1 MRSPSVLDIVYGVYP
16 GYWDRCRR
24 TDWCAFGGSWGC
36 TSYVAHYDGRG
47 VLSYPVGAF
56 GGSWGINA
64 AYSRGVLGSTL
75 GAFGGSWGIKAA
87 YGRTRRT
94 RRCTTS
100 GLPLEPSR
108 VQPPQRS
115 RGRASSRP
123 WFSVGSL
130 YGTEP

>member
-1 MRSPSVLDIVYGVYP
+1 MRSPSVLGIISGVCPYC
-16 GYWDRCRR
+16 YRCRR

-36 TSYVAHYDGRG
+36 TSYVAYCDYRG
-47 VLSYPVGAF
+47 VFNYPVGAF

-64 AYSRGVLGSTL
+64 AYRRGVLGSTL

-87 YGRTRRT
+87 YGRTCRT
-94 RRCTTS
+94 RRCATW
-100 GLPLEPSR
+100 GLPLGQSR

-123 WFSVGSL
+123 WFSVGCH